1 MIINKKR
8 VLEIAKESV
17 NIEIE
22 GMKTLIDSMDDKFI
36 EVVDSILS
44 SKGKVFLSAVGK
56 PGYIARKVAATFAST
71 GTPAFFIHPD
81 EASHGDL
88 GMITKNDIV
97 FLLSNSGGS
106 TELNDIIAYC
116 KRFNI
121 KLIGITR
128 KADSFLAKSA
138 DLPIVLQNM
147 PQTNPVNSPTTDIIM
162 FLAYMDAVATA
173 LIELKGFNNEKYKVF
188 HPGGKLG
195 ASLVKVKDIMRVGS
209 MIPTININKNTR
221 EALDEMTEKGLGA
234 ICIVDDNEKLVGI
247 ITDGDIRRK
256 TLEFGDL
263 TTRSIEENMTKNPKS
278 INENGLAVEA
288 VSNMIEKERYIQVL
302 PVVNDENVV
311 VGILH
316 IQDLFKSRI
325 I

>member
-1 MIINKKR
+1 MINKKR
-8 VLEIAKESV
+8 ILDIARESV
-17 NIEIE
+17 KIEIE
-22 GMKTLIDSMDDKFI
+22 GMKTLIDSIDDKFLD
-36 EVVDSILS
+36 VVDSILK

-128 KADSFLAKSA
+128 KSDSFLAKSA
-138 DLPIVLQNM
+138 DLPIILKNM

-173 LIELKGFNNEKYKVF
+173 LIELKGFNNEKFKVF

-195 ASLVKVKDIMRVGS
+195 ASLIKVNDIMRVGP
-209 MIPTININKNTR
+209 MIPVININKTTK
-221 EALDEMTEKGLGA
+221 EAINEMTEKGVGA
-234 ICIVDDNEKLVGI
+234 VCIVNDEERLVGI

-256 TLEFGDL
+256 TLEFGDIMNK
-263 TTRSIEENMTKNPKS
+263 SIEDNMTKNPKY
-278 INENGLAVEA
+278 IRENALAVEA
-288 VSNMIEKERYIQVL
+288 VSSMIEKERYIQVL
-302 PVVNDENVV
+302 PVLNNEDSI

-325 I
+325 V

>member
-1 MIINKKR
+1 MIINRKR
-8 VLEIAKESV
+8 ILEIAKESI
-17 NIEIE
+17 NTEIE
-22 GMKTLIDSMDDKFI
+22 GIKTLIDSLDEKFI
-36 EVVDSILS
+36 EIIDCILKT
-44 SKGKVFLSAVGK
+44 KGRVFLSAVGK
-56 PGYIARKVAATFAST
+56 PSYIAKKVAATFAST

-88 GMITKNDIV
+88 GMITKQDIV
-97 FLLSNSGGS
+97 ILLSNSGGS
-106 TELNDIIAYC
+106 SELNDIIAYC

-138 DLPIVLQNM
+138 DLPIILKNM

-173 LIELKGFNNEKYKVF
+173 LIDVKGFNNEKFKIF

-195 ASLVKVKDIMRVGS
+195 ASLVTVADVMRVGS
-209 MIPTININKNTR
+209 SIPLININKSVK
-221 EALDEMTEKGLGA
+221 EALDEMSEKSLGA
-234 ICIVDDNEKLVGI
+234 ICIVDNNKKLVGI

-256 TLEFGDL
+256 TIEFGDI
-263 TTRSIEENMTKNPKS
+263 TTKDIEEIMTKNPKS
-278 INENGLAVEA
+278 MNENGLAVEA
-288 VSNMIEKERYIQVL
+288 VSHMVEKDRYIQVL
-302 PVVNDENVV
+302 PVVNDDNLV